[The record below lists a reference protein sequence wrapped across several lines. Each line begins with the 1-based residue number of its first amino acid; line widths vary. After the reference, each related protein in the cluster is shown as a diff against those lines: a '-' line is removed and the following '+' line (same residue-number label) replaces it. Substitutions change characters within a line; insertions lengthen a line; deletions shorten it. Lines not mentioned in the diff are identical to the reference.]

1 MPRKSLRIALL
12 LAVLALT
19 VTILLDTRPPPPPD
33 WDETLRVVIYPYNA
47 DGSQAAAA
55 HVARL
60 DQSDFDPIA
69 EFFTRQA
76 ARYGLPLERP
86 FEITLGREI
95 TAAPAGPPRSRN
107 FLARARWGL
116 SIRWWH
122 FRFHDQVNQP
132 DIIVVARYHSPDEL
146 PQTMHS
152 IAIAAQRL
160 AVAKLIA
167 DEGSTAYNQVILAHE
182 ILHTVGAGDLY
193 HPETGRPLYPEGYA
207 DPDQDPLHPQ
217 RKSEIMAGRIPVTPF
232 RALQAADLD
241 QAMIGPITASDIGW
255 PAAAEDIDDHTTR
268 PDTNE
273 S

>member
-1 MPRKSLRIALL
+1 MPRKSLRVALL
-12 LAVLALT
+12 IAVLALT
-19 VTILLDTRPPPPPD
+19 VTILLDTRIPPPPD
-33 WDETLRVVIYPYNA
+33 WNEPLRVVIYPYNA
-47 DGSQAAAA
+47 DGSQAAAT

-69 EFFTRQA
+69 EFFTTQA

-122 FRFHDQVNQP
+122 FRFRDQVNQP

-160 AVAKLIA
+160 AVAKLVA
-167 DEGSTAYNQVILAHE
+167 DPRTTAYNQVILAHE
-182 ILHTVGAGDLY
+182 ILHTVGATDLY
-193 HPETGRPLYPEGYA
+193 HPDTGRSIYPDGYA
-207 DPDQDPLHPQ
+207 DPDQSPLHPQ
-217 RKSEIMAGRIPVTPF
+217 QDAEIMAGRIPVTPF
-232 RALQAADLD
+232 RSVQATDLD
-241 QAMIGPITASDIGW
+241 QVVIGPATASEIGW
-255 PAAAEDIDDHTTR
+255 PQS
-268 PDTNE
+268 PD
-273 S
+273 